1 MGGDD
6 LGSDDEYLNPSI
18 SDMDKSSLFEKL
30 DKAEKTSSNKRR
42 RDDSEEDESV
52 DEVPTKKSSAR
63 VLIEAGRDLANES
76 AEVQCAFLQTALTHE
91 VQLRGNSVDTLL
103 KLMPCHFST
112 SKESTLEAR
121 LRGAISMKKLKKYKT
136 VKSPMFI
143 VCMSARRAVAVLK
156 ELASLK
162 VCAAKLFAKH
172 MDVSQQRTM
181 LTQHAY
187 GLAVGTP
194 NRLLALCQED
204 APALNL
210 NHTSLVI
217 LDSHASP
224 KGYTVCTLPDT
235 AGDCMEL
242 LRQKVLPQ
250 FKKRKDLQI
259 AMF

>member
-30 DKAEKTSSNKRR
+30 DKAEETSSNKRR
-42 RDDSEEDESV
+42 RDDSV
-52 DEVPTKKSSAR
+52 DQVPTKKSSAR
-63 VLIEAGRDLANES
+63 VLIEAGRDLANQS

-91 VQLRGNSVDTLL
+91 VQLRGNSVDRLL

-121 LRGAISMKKLKKYKT
+121 LRGAVSMKKLKKYKT
-136 VKSPMFI
+136 VKSPMVLL

-162 VCAAKLFAKH
+162 LCAAKLFAKH

-204 APALNL
+204 EPALNL